1 MQEAISEWWALPKGT
16 AGKFYEDSA
25 WDPAG
30 KPPVASISDAD
41 HKASSYSTVNAA
53 DGSGARTP
61 VVPWYTS
68 KWMTGNPSC
77 RGYPWY

>member
-1 MQEAISEWWALPKGT
+1 MGT
-16 AGKFYEDSA
+16 AGA
-25 WDPAG
+25 WYGDVAWNPAG
-30 KPPVASISDAD
+30 TPPGSPSHDTTARSSVDA
-41 HKASSYSTVNAA
+41 T

-68 KWMTGNPSC
+68 KWMSNPSC